1 MIEETGEV
9 MVQPSS
15 REPWTPIEEF
25 MNEGEKRDDKQ
36 IYFIRTIKLLSN
48 LCLVRTI
55 DTSAPPPS
63 FGGLGACTG

>member
-9 MVQPSS
+9 LVQPSI

-48 LCLVRTI
+48 LCLV
-55 DTSAPPPS
+55 
-63 FGGLGACTG
+63 

>member
-9 MVQPSS
+9 MIQPSA
-15 REPWTPIEEF
+15 REPWIPIEEF

-48 LCLVRTI
+48 LCLVLIKLPLDCSLYFVDRRC
-55 DTSAPPPS
+55 
-63 FGGLGACTG
+63 LQ